1 MPLRGP
7 APSSPH
13 SPDLTASGSRARLP
27 GEPPASG
34 SVLSLPSGDR
44 ESDLKLPAGGT
55 TCQGEGGPRVTGN
68 PDKDT
73 GGWDHLPGHSQP
85 VGQGAAGH
93 QKPRRDT
100 DVRASLRRRQWE
112 PSRGSG
118 SGSEGQQRACPHPG
132 VTAMP
137 SPRTATSSFLFP
149 AHPWSVP
156 RSCSKAIR
164 TGTDQEAQDQDR
176 VPMGRLDLEVCPGRV
191 RAQTMEQ
198 GRGEGGRSSRKQSQH
213 RRAGRGQD
221 PSRAR
226 MGALTV
232 GWQRPA
238 V

>member
-1 MPLRGP
+1 MVSQEREEPDRVK
-7 APSSPH
+7 PSVCLFCGTAQGLYYAHPR
-13 SPDLTASGSRARLP
+13 PDS
-27 GEPPASG
+27 
-34 SVLSLPSGDR
+34 
-44 ESDLKLPAGGT
+44 
-55 TCQGEGGPRVTGN
+55 
-68 PDKDT
+68 
-73 GGWDHLPGHSQP
+73 HSQP
-85 VGQGAAGH
+85 GGQGAAGH
-93 QKPRRDT
+93 RKPRRDT
-100 DVRASLRRRQWE
+100 DARTSIRRRQRE

-118 SGSEGQQRACPHPG
+118 GGSEGQQRACPHPG
-132 VTAMP
+132 ITAMP

-176 VPMGRLDLEVCPGRV
+176 ILMGRLDLEVCPGRV

-226 MGALTV
+226 TGALTV